1 MDDELLSLDGYTSRS
16 ALSRESS
23 RYDGVTLLGFDPDL
37 QGGCRVSRPE
47 VGVPT
52 PVKYVF
58 YVPFFHVSIVL
69 LCDDVV
75 TSIQECTYDSKLL
88 GFIGCRKTTAVP
100 YLKVSFAVKSKNYVL
115 VRTFLKTSLKQARKN
130 QTVIMLFI
138 LLVILSIAG
147 YGAPATTTS
156 PPGTTLS
163 PAVEKFKA
171 LVNTEVTAL
180 WNGVHHDTDGNLDQ
194 GDLDALFKGYDD
206 DGNQQISQSEFLAH
220 FSHNQQNLVVIA
232 QGLFYELDMDN
243 DNEIT
248 KSDMQR
254 YYEKIDKNDDG
265 SVDQAEFES
274 YFKDTLTLL
283 FVLQFESQ
291 MSTTPAST

>member
-1 MDDELLSLDGYTSRS
+1 MQWCFINIHDNLHTTFFTLHILVLHISIFLYRCRYSLITST
-16 ALSRESS
+16 A
-23 RYDGVTLLGFDPDL
+23 
-37 QGGCRVSRPE
+37 
-47 VGVPT
+47 
-52 PVKYVF
+52 
-58 YVPFFHVSIVL
+58 HV
-69 LCDDVV
+69 
-75 TSIQECTYDSKLL
+75 
-88 GFIGCRKTTAVP
+88 R
-100 YLKVSFAVKSKNYVL
+100 
-115 VRTFLKTSLKQARKN
+115 R
-130 QTVIMLFI
+130 
-138 LLVILSIAG
+138 